1 MTNSRTIKKNSFKGG
16 RTKKKKD
23 KKKDRVKKK
32 NSFKKQRKVKFAM
45 GISKKRYKELLEK
58 KKTKKRMKKK
68 EKEQL
73 NRALSYSYCRC
84 ISSFER
90 KGDKKGYGICM
101 NSIYK
106 KRKIDPPF
114 AISLN
119 CKNILKK

>member
-1 MTNSRTIKKNSFKGG
+1 MAKRSIRKNSFKGG
-16 RTKKKKD
+16 RTKRKKKD
-23 KKKDRVKKK
+23 KKN
-32 NSFKKQRKVKFAM
+32 NSFKKKRKVKFAM

-73 NRALSYSYCRC
+73 KRALSYSYCKC

-90 KGDKKGYGICM
+90 RADKRGYGICM

-114 AISLN
+114 AMSLS
-119 CKNILKK
+119 CKKIFKK

>member
-1 MTNSRTIKKNSFKGG
+1 MAKRSIRKNSFKGG

-23 KKKDRVKKK
+23 KKK
-32 NSFKKQRKVKFAM
+32 NSFKNKRKVKFAM

-58 KKTKKRMKKK
+58 KNTKKRMKKK

-73 NRALSYSYCRC
+73 KRALSYSYCKC

-90 KGDKKGYGICM
+90 KGDKKGYPICM

-106 KRKIDPPF
+106 NRKIDPPF
-114 AISLN
+114 AMSLS
-119 CKNILKK
+119 CKNIFKK